1 MQALFVLLCT
11 KLTILLQQAMEIL
24 VYIIVLHLHLHLYVC
39 LHQKEGDKEIPLM
52 LHAIPINTIHHH
64 ILQVITCSLYCL
76 ICSMRHKC
84 STAPAMPPKNEH
96 HLFVPGVLNILS
108 LVMLKHACCHH
119 LALNLE
125 VLRHPMHMTRFRHWQ
140 DEFVLD

>member
-24 VYIIVLHLHLHLYVC
+24 VYIIVLHLHLHLHLHLYVC

-76 ICSMRHKC
+76 ICSMRHKR
-84 STAPAMPPKNEH
+84 STHAP
-96 HLFVPGVLNILS
+96 
-108 LVMLKHACCHH
+108 
-119 LALNLE
+119 
-125 VLRHPMHMTRFRHWQ
+125 
-140 DEFVLD
+140 

>member
-64 ILQVITCSLYCL
+64 ILQDLLYRPFIHLKLLHLKSPRLWHQRLANRCYL
-76 ICSMRHKC
+76 HRRFHTAQLPVKILRPIVLQERHA
-84 STAPAMPPKNEH
+84 S
-96 HLFVPGVLNILS
+96 V
-108 LVMLKHACCHH
+108 CC
-119 LALNLE
+119 
-125 VLRHPMHMTRFRHWQ
+125 Q
-140 DEFVLD
+140 

>member
-76 ICSMRHKC
+76 ICSMRHKR
-84 STAPAMPPKNEH
+84 STHAP
-96 HLFVPGVLNILS
+96 
-108 LVMLKHACCHH
+108 
-119 LALNLE
+119 
-125 VLRHPMHMTRFRHWQ
+125 
-140 DEFVLD
+140 